1 MNRLDL
7 KKCAP
12 LWGIASVILLIAGCS
27 GAPSGDSDPS
37 APRNTISTSDLKYS
51 SMEEWVGALVQCMH
65 DAGWTNVVAT
75 EVNWG
80 IQDDTVTQE
89 QQGAFNQSRSE
100 CEAQVG
106 VAPNELSLTDDQIRL
121 VYRHWVKQKACLE
134 DLGYE
139 ISAPPSEDTFVAQA
153 KADKVG
159 AGWSPFAQITHME
172 GNLDEILQ
180 QCPQMPP
187 GM

>member
-1 MNRLDL
+1 MNRHDL
-7 KKCAP
+7 KRYACLSGVACA
-12 LWGIASVILLIAGCS
+12 ILTVAGCS
-27 GAPSGDSDPS
+27 GIPSADSDVPTS
-37 APRNTISTSDLKYS
+37 RNTISTSDLKYS

-65 DAGWTNVVAT
+65 DAGWSNVVAT

-80 IQDDTVTQE
+80 IQDDTVTKE
-89 QQGAFNQSRSE
+89 QMGAFNQSRFE

-106 VAPNELSLTDDQIRL
+106 VAPNELPLTDDQIRI
-121 VYRHWVKQKACLE
+121 VYHHWVKQKECLE

-159 AGWSPFAQITHME
+159 AGWSPFAQITPME
-172 GNLDEILQ
+172 GDLDEVFQ